1 MSRASSSADGDL
13 ADLRERLAR
22 IETKLDLLVSLEPR
36 VRKLEKWKH
45 LQTGAAAIIGSLITL
60 LFGRHGGG

>member
-1 MSRASSSADGDL
+1 
-13 ADLRERLAR
+13 
-22 IETKLDLLVSLEPR
+22 